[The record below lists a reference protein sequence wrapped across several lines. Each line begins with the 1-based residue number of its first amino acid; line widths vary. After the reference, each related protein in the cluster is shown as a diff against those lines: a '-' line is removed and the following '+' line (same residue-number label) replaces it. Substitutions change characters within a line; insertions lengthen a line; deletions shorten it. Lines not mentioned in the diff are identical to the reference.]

1 MTYFSMYRRKK
12 STRRCVSMRVMKNYG
27 MNSTL
32 NQILRMNL
40 AVKYKNQNR
49 LTHIIPIKAIVNHA
63 INLMMIFAAIV

>member
-1 MTYFSMYRRKK
+1 MWRRKK
-12 STRRCVSMRVMKNYG
+12 PTRRGVSMRVVKNYG

-40 AVKYKNQNR
+40 AMKYRNQNR